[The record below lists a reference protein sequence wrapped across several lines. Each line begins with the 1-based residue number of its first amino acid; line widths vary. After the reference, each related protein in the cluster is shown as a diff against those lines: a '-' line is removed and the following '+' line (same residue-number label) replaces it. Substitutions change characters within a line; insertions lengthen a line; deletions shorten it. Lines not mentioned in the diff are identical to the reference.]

1 MVGDQFDMARGT
13 YSFNL
18 LLSIF
23 RLAMRIVASSAPQF
37 PGGSTRTLAFGEL
50 FDLAD
55 RNNLMIVATDKHIS
69 GKSLFRWVTRMEVV
83 PVFSRIQDAA
93 GCLQMTLFANAVAL
107 RPFKSCRV
115 HDVVFSGLSDVLLA

>member
-37 PGGSTRTLAFGEL
+37 PGGSTRTLALGKL
-50 FDLAD
+50 LDLAD
-55 RNNLMIVATDKHIS
+55 RNHFMVVATDKHIS
-69 GKSLFRWVTRMEVV
+69 GKSLFRWITRMEVV
-83 PVFSRIQDAA
+83 PVFSRIQYAA
-93 GCLQMTLFANAVAL
+93 SRL
-107 RPFKSCRV
+107 
-115 HDVVFSGLSDVLLA
+115 